1 MTLKE
6 YVEHMPEDQKEIYYA
21 CAENLERAEK
31 LPQTELVRS
40 KGYDILCMVDDVDE
54 FAVRMLGTYM
64 EKPFKSVADNDLNL
78 SSEEEKKQKEEVQK
92 ANESLLKKMGESLG
106 GKVKEVRISSHLK
119 KNPVCLVSEEGISME
134 MEKYLS
140 QLPNSDSPKATKIL
154 EINADHEIFE
164 VIKKAY
170 ENHPEDID
178 SYADLLYQQA
188 LLIEGFP
195 IDDPVKFSNQICD
208 LMKKAG

>member
-1 MTLKE
+1 MKE
-6 YVEHMPEDQKEIYYA
+6 GQKEIYY
-21 CAENLERAEK
+21 CTGKNISQIKSVPQMEQFLE
-31 LPQTELVRS
+31 
-40 KGYDILCMVDDVDE
+40 KGYEVLYLTEDIDE
-54 FAVRMLGTYM
+54 FALMMMRDYQ
-64 EKPFKSVADNDLNL
+64 EKPFKSVQQADV
-78 SSEEEKKQKEEVQK
+78 SIQSEEEKKQKEEVQK